1 MMFVNGK
8 YTPLIPEYLKQPA
21 AWFHTRILV
30 GAGNFL
36 TPQFAS
42 INKITHVINCA
53 MEYDSPKWFR
63 SEHPEK
69 YECIQAIDSIAV
81 NILDWFP
88 KFETAMLKFLRE
100 GDGVVYV
107 HCQAGMNRSGSLA
120 LAYVCKHFH
129 LDLDAMVVTVR
140 RQRPVLLQN
149 PVFMNQVREFIN
161 GRIQSE
167 KNTRLDVDRVH
178 DGNSGL
184 FTSDH
189 STGSE
194 GLEDDADESTD
205 GTRISTSNH
214 FQPLFTE

>member
-1 MMFVNGK
+1 MIFYNGK
-8 YTPLIPEYLKQPA
+8 YIPLIPEYLKQPA

-30 GAGNFL
+30 GPGSFL
-36 TPQFAS
+36 TQIFAET
-42 INKITHVINCA
+42 NRITHVINCA
-53 MEYDSPKWFR
+53 MEDDSPRWFR
-63 SEHPEK
+63 YHHPEK
-69 YECIQAIDSIAV
+69 YECIKAIDNAAV

-129 LDLDAMVVTVR
+129 LDFDAMVVTVR
-140 RQRPVLLQN
+140 KQRPVLLQN
-149 PVFMNQVREFIN
+149 PVFMDQVRTFIN
-161 GRIQSE
+161 GCIQSE

-184 FTSDH
+184 ITSDD
-189 STGSE
+189 SSGPQ
-194 GLEDDADESTD
+194 GVEDDAGESEG
-205 GTRISTSNH
+205 GTGLSTHNH
-214 FQPLFTE
+214 FQPLFSE